1 MEVRCCIV
9 MSMYVFG
16 CVWCSDMGGKHCVCV
31 CVQLKYCI
39 LCVMLFNLVVC

>member
-9 MSMYVFG
+9 MWMYVFG

-31 CVQLKYCI
+31 CAAEI
-39 LCVMLFNLVVC
+39 LHSLCDVV